1 VACSRAFVRSS
12 SRIRSLSASFSET
25 GCDTAGGAAAAAVAT
40 AAAAAGAA
48 CVTGDAGVLRDTFGS
63 SGTGVPNIQRR
74 KRTAGG
80 ASMILWRRPNEPLL
94 LLVCRKQKKCL
105 ACRPLRPLE
114 ARERVYS
121 TFSSLTLQKEHT
133 PQHSHCAALRLLR
146 WRSPN
151 HTTSLLRYRATS
163 TPKLTTPTHP
173 FIRRAA
179 APRCMLD
186 RL

>member
-1 VACSRAFVRSS
+1 MLSHIAGGTSFAFGFAGAAASTSVVAAASSALALLAATVEETTAGAVGGATAAPPPPPESLSITLPSRPSNAAFVRSS

-80 ASMILWRRPNEPLL
+80 ASMILWTET
-94 LLVCRKQKKCL
+94 Q
-105 ACRPLRPLE
+105 
-114 ARERVYS
+114 
-121 TFSSLTLQKEHT
+121 
-133 PQHSHCAALRLLR
+133 
-146 WRSPN
+146 
-151 HTTSLLRYRATS
+151 
-163 TPKLTTPTHP
+163 
-173 FIRRAA
+173 
-179 APRCMLD
+179 
-186 RL
+186 